1 MMVLVTGYRSDDDP
15 CHFRGRVVH
24 SPTDTPA
31 AGTQFPGLEVGRMAQ
46 AVPQASWR
54 AVEKLCQLLL
64 GQKNPESFREPF
76 LQTF

>member
-1 MMVLVTGYRSDDDP
+1 MMVLVTGYRSGDDP
-15 CHFRGRVVH
+15 RHFRSRVVH
-24 SPTDTPA
+24 PPTDPPA

-54 AVEKLCQLLL
+54 AIEQLRQLLL
-64 GQKNPESFREPF
+64 GQKNSKSLREPF